1 MWIIV
6 DIVILA
12 IIILS
17 TITAYKKGLIGVAF
31 KIVPFI
37 LSLIIAFILFIPI
50 SNFIINNTDLSENI
64 ETAIINNFSDNEN
77 EEDENDSQIL
87 VDYIN
92 EYTEEATEAG
102 MNIVAEQ
109 IAQTTIRAG
118 TFLILF
124 IIAKIALM
132 FVKALANFVA
142 KLPILNQFNKVRW
155 NIVWYYKGIANNLCF
170 IGINIS
176 NFTNDKQY
184 NNTRTN

>member
-31 KIVPFI
+31 KIVSFI

-118 TFLILF
+118 TFLHTIYNS
-124 IIAKIALM
+124 K
-132 FVKALANFVA
+132 NC
-142 KLPILNQFNKVRW
+142 LNVCKS
-155 NIVWYYKGIANNLCF
+155 
-170 IGINIS
+170 IS
-176 NFTNDKQY
+176 
-184 NNTRTN
+184 